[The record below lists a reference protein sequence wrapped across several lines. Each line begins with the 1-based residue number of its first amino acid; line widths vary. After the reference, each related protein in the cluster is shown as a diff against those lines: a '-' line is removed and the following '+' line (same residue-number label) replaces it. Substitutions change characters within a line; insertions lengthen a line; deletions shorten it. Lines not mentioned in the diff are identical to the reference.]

1 MIKKVLTIIP
11 MLFAMSISNAQNI
24 RDSVQNKVT
33 LLDDVMVY
41 SSRFAEKLK
50 RVAQTIDIINNKPQ
64 LNFQNNTA
72 DAIIQSGKLFVQKSQ
87 QGGGSPVIRGFEAS
101 RILTVVDGVR
111 MNNAIYRAGH
121 LQILS

>member
-1 MIKKVLTIIP
+1 MINKLLTIIP
-11 MLFAMSISNAQNI
+11 MLFAVLISDAQTTKDSAQNKI
-24 RDSVQNKVT
+24 T

-41 SSRFAEKLK
+41 SSRFAEKFK
-50 RVAQTIDIINNKPQ
+50 RVAQTIEVISNKQQ

-101 RILTVVDGVR
+101 RILTVV
-111 MNNAIYRAGH
+111 
-121 LQILS
+121 LS